1 MKKRWVMLLI
11 LCLLAAALTGCNS
24 EEPEPAPNGEE
35 ESRLIAVA
43 EADPREGRPWTE
55 VKPWNELSKYEGDLD
70 GDGTEEVL
78 QLLVAAE
85 RSPDGEIAWDDGQQW
100 LLLVTDGEEYYPLFD
115 EYVQLGSAY
124 FTVSEPAEAGNV
136 NITVLVTTGA
146 GLRLMKTTFDPA
158 EEGYRE
164 KPVYADEAINLLHT
178 SFQGYR

>member
-1 MKKRWVMLLI
+1 MKKQWGILLI
-11 LCLLAAALTGCNS
+11 LCLLAVALAGCNS
-24 EEPEPAPNGEE
+24 GEPEPNGEE

-70 GDGTEEVL
+70 GDGAEEVL

-85 RSPDGEIAWDDGQQW
+85 KSPDGEIAWDDGQQW